1 MAVSPPPIRTSFL
14 ERDAA
19 GKLTG
24 MISWPWVKWLE
35 ELYKNKPDISDLILA
50 LSIQETQSVDF
61 TEDISEQVVLS
72 ASRDG
77 EGWIDPVSELQAL
90 ALSNNDTASEVEDI
104 LGQVMVMVD
113 TPLPPS
119 TGGTSSG
126 SFADYEI
133 ATGAI
138 DGMNVTFTLA
148 NTPNPST
155 SVYGVLNGVV
165 GYNNAGG
172 DFTVSG
178 NTVTYAI
185 APPLGATLWFSYR
198 Y

>member
-1 MAVSPPPIRTSFL
+1 MVSPPPIRTSFL
-14 ERDAA
+14 EKDAT

-35 ELYKNKPDISDLILA
+35 ELYKNKPDFSDLILA

-61 TEDISEQVVLS
+61 TEDVSEQVVLG

-77 EGWIDPVSELQAL
+77 ESWVDPISELQSL
-90 ALSNNDTASEVEDI
+90 ALSHNDTASEAEDI

-113 TPLPPS
+113 TPLPFS
-119 TGGTSSG
+119 AGGTSSG
-126 SFADYEI
+126 NFADYEI

-138 DGMNVTFTLA
+138 NGLNVTFTLA

-172 DFTVSG
+172 DFTVAG